1 MKNFGFQ
8 KMDEMEQQITLR
20 ACRAAWV
27 FLVLALFLWEVWE
40 LIQGG
45 DTNLPAFLLGTQVVI
60 FCLAQWL
67 GRARGGDDRV
77 KREVVIWIILTAALV
92 LFGVLLLS
100 HGIAKVDDFAAL
112 SEVFPDPLGLGS
124 RISLTLAIFG
134 ELFCSVG
141 FIVGA
146 FYRLALIPM
155 IFTMCVALFVVHG
168 NDPFAVKELA
178 AIYLSVFVLMYIS
191 GPGNY
196 ALDRLIAERLR
207 N

>member
-1 MKNFGFQ
+1 MSR
-8 KMDEMEQQITLR
+8 ILR
-20 ACRAAWV
+20 FLFPTTRYTARASL
-27 FLVLALFLWEVWE
+27 FLLAL
-40 LIQGG
+40 
-45 DTNLPAFLLGTQVVI
+45 
-60 FCLAQWL
+60 
-67 GRARGGDDRV
+67 R
-77 KREVVIWIILTAALV
+77 V

-155 IFTMCVALFVVHG
+155 IFTMCVVHG
-168 NDPFAVKELA
+168 DDPFAVKELA

>member
-1 MKNFGFQ
+1 MSRILRFLFPTTRYTGTGF
-8 KMDEMEQQITLR
+8 
-20 ACRAAWV
+20 A
-27 FLVLALFLWEVWE
+27 
-40 LIQGG
+40 
-45 DTNLPAFLLGTQVVI
+45 LPAGP
-60 FCLAQWL
+60 CGCSSACCCC
-67 GRARGGDDRV
+67 R
-77 KREVVIWIILTAALV
+77 TASRKSTISPRCPKSSPTRW
-92 LFGVLLLS
+92 GW
-100 HGIAKVDDFAAL
+100 AA
-112 SEVFPDPLGLGS
+112 

-196 ALDRLIAERLR
+196 ALDRLIADRLR

>member
-1 MKNFGFQ
+1 MSR
-8 KMDEMEQQITLR
+8 ILR
-20 ACRAAWV
+20 FLFPTTRYTARASL
-27 FLVLALFLWEVWE
+27 FLLAL
-40 LIQGG
+40 
-45 DTNLPAFLLGTQVVI
+45 
-60 FCLAQWL
+60 
-67 GRARGGDDRV
+67 R
-77 KREVVIWIILTAALV
+77 V

-141 FIVGA
+141 FIVG
-146 FYRLALIPM
+146 
-155 IFTMCVALFVVHG
+155 
-168 NDPFAVKELA
+168 VKELA

>member
-1 MKNFGFQ
+1 MSR
-8 KMDEMEQQITLR
+8 ILR
-20 ACRAAWV
+20 FLFPTTRYTARASL
-27 FLVLALFLWEVWE
+27 FLLAL
-40 LIQGG
+40 
-45 DTNLPAFLLGTQVVI
+45 
-60 FCLAQWL
+60 
-67 GRARGGDDRV
+67 R
-77 KREVVIWIILTAALV
+77 V
-92 LFGVLLLS
+92 LFGVL
-100 HGIAKVDDFAAL
+100 
-112 SEVFPDPLGLGS
+112 
-124 RISLTLAIFG
+124 
-134 ELFCSVG
+134 LFCSVG

-168 NDPFAVKELA
+168 DDPFAVKELA

>member
-1 MKNFGFQ
+1 MSR
-8 KMDEMEQQITLR
+8 ILR
-20 ACRAAWV
+20 FLFPTTRYTARASL
-27 FLVLALFLWEVWE
+27 FLLAL
-40 LIQGG
+40 
-45 DTNLPAFLLGTQVVI
+45 
-60 FCLAQWL
+60 
-67 GRARGGDDRV
+67 RG
-77 KREVVIWIILTAALV
+77 

-155 IFTMCVALFVVHG
+155 VFTMCVAFFAVHG
-168 NDPFAVKELA
+168 GDSFAARELA
-178 AIYLSVFVLMYIS
+178 LVYLVVFVLMYAA
-191 GPGNY
+191 GPGRY
-196 ALDRLIAERLR
+196 AADTLIAQRIR
-207 N
+207 APKR

>member
-1 MKNFGFQ
+1 MSR
-8 KMDEMEQQITLR
+8 ILR
-20 ACRAAWV
+20 FLFPTTRYTARASL
-27 FLVLALFLWEVWE
+27 FLLAL
-40 LIQGG
+40 
-45 DTNLPAFLLGTQVVI
+45 
-60 FCLAQWL
+60 
-67 GRARGGDDRV
+67 R
-77 KREVVIWIILTAALV
+77 V

-155 IFTMCVALFVVHG
+155 IFTMCVALFVVH
-168 NDPFAVKELA
+168 
-178 AIYLSVFVLMYIS
+178 LSVFVLMYIS